1 MSEIEIAQKKL
12 AAWQSSLKDQK
23 LRFFQLEDTKR
34 NKARQE
40 LETLVKELD
49 ARVRLDT
56 MIVSPFDVG
65 PFIRSRMDK
74 VLLKIQEIEYCTFA
88 IWALMDNEETC
99 EADILLDKLESQAM
113 KSVFNAAQHLQDEY
127 PSTTFSLSIEKD
139 AVSEAS
145 HRAKLIAQS
154 LFFTGKNRGKMNEFW
169 KSFESEIGNNKFVA
183 DQDKFDMLKACCIE
197 DAASF
202 ADTEDWQKDPH
213 GDPYTQL
220 SGALKTHFAT
230 KPELS
235 FAQILPNLSQEQKMD
250 CGIYFAQLDSEAVLY
265 AVTAPIAHTAA
276 ATANATIS
284 IAEMDISDK
293 AVISDDEVVSIKVG
307 TLIPRSESKTNSE
320 EWNGIF
326 ASPEELLIGEYWK
339 EKLTSKQSSATARS
353 ESYGDEEVFAQPEF
367 EKTHFQPILI
377 EVQQH
382 LSKTKDGASAPP
394 TPVPVNIQ
402 ELLTWISLLAFLALK
417 MDVFCHVEQKTGGSG
432 PQGIYCTKTMELPEW
447 GQLKP
452 PALNINRINVK
463 AATKLP
469 PNAWTSR
476 LHPVCRLTLGVQ
488 GCI

>member
-34 NKARQE
+34 NQARQE
-40 LETLVKELD
+40 LEMLVKELD
-49 ARVRLDT
+49 AQVRLDE

-65 PFIRSRMDK
+65 PFIKSRMDK
-74 VLLKIQEIEYCTFA
+74 ILLKIQEIEYCTFA
-88 IWALMDNEETC
+88 IWALMDDEETC

-113 KSVFNAAQHLQDEY
+113 KSVFNAAQHLEDEH
-127 PSTTFSLSIEKD
+127 PSTAFSLSIEKD
-139 AVSEAS
+139 AISEAN
-145 HRAKLIAQS
+145 HQAKVIALS
-154 LFFTGKNRGKMNEFW
+154 LFFTGKDRGKMNEFW

-202 ADTEDWQKDPH
+202 ADTEDWRKDPH

-250 CGIYFAQLDSEAVLY
+250 CVIYFAQLDSETVVC

-293 AVISDDEVVSIKVG
+293 AVISDDEVVSIEVG
-307 TLIPRSESKTNSE
+307 MLIPHAESKMDSE
-320 EWNGIF
+320 EWNGNF
-326 ASPEELLIGEYWK
+326 ASPEELLIGAHWK
-339 EKLTSKQSSATARS
+339 RKRKLTSKQNSAAHCVKPC
-353 ESYGDEEVFAQPEF
+353 GDEGAFTYPEF
-367 EKTHFQPILI
+367 KRTHFQPILI
-377 EVQQH
+377 EVQEH

-394 TPVPVNIQ
+394 APVPVNIQ
-402 ELLTWISLLAFLALK
+402 ELLTWISLLVLLTLK
-417 MDVFCHVEQKTGGSG
+417 MDVFCHVEQKTGGSA
-432 PQGIYCTKTMELPEW
+432 PKRIDPAKTMELPER
-447 GQLKP
+447 GQL
-452 PALNINRINVK
+452 
-463 AATKLP
+463 
-469 PNAWTSR
+469 PN
-476 LHPVCRLTLGVQ
+476 CRQIHGHQ
-488 GCI
+488 GCIQFAASRLKIKAASDLPPPA